1 MNTFLTVISMA
12 AYMAVVVGIG
22 IYFGKKNKTS
32 DDYFIGGRKLGPW
45 VTAMSAEASDMS
57 SWLLMGLPGVA
68 YFTGFGDAGW
78 TAIGLAIGT
87 YLNWKVVAARL
98 RKYSEVSKNSITLPD
113 FFSNRFRDEKK
124 ILMTISSIMIIIF
137 FAVYTAT
144 GFAACGKLF
153 HSVLGFPYLPTMIIC
168 GFVIVLYTSIGGF
181 LAASTTDLVQGLL
194 MSFSIVLVLIIGL
207 VNAGGIGP
215 VVEHAKSLPGYLDL
229 LNTYNPETGQ
239 SSSYGIIRMVSGLA
253 WGLGYFGVPHILI
266 RFMAIKNSS
275 EIKKSRRIAMIW
287 VVISLLVA
295 VCIGFTGSA
304 LTSLGILP
312 ALNTSAD
319 AERIFIIMT
328 NEFLPALLA
337 GVVLSGILAAT
348 MSTADSQ
355 LLMAS
360 SCVGQNLYKKFFNKQ
375 ATDKQVLILSRVTT
389 LLVAVFA
396 MVIASDQN
404 SSIFTL
410 VSYAWSG
417 FGAAFGPLV
426 IFSLFWKRTT
436 LKGAIA
442 GMLGGGCL
450 SLAWSLWIKKLG
462 GIFSIYELLPA
473 FLFSSFLIVVVSLL
487 DQEPSQEIQKE
498 FHSVSASH
506 Y

>member
-473 FLFSSFLIVVVSLL
+473 FLFSSLLIVVVSLL

>member
-287 VVISLLVA
+287 VIISLLVA

-312 ALNTSAD
+312 VLNTSAD

-328 NEFLPALLA
+328 NQFLPALLA

-473 FLFSSFLIVVVSLL
+473 FLFSSLLIVVVSLL

>member
-124 ILMTISSIMIIIF
+124 ILMTISSIMIIVF

>member
-124 ILMTISSIMIIIF
+124 ILMTISSIMIIVF

-473 FLFSSFLIVVVSLL
+473 FLFSSLLIVVVSLL

>member
-312 ALNTSAD
+312 VLNTSAD

-328 NEFLPALLA
+328 NQFLPALLA

-473 FLFSSFLIVVVSLL
+473 FLFSSLLIVVVSLL